1 MRSPSILAAAIVCLM
16 ALPSFGQLFPNAP
29 WNRSAQSGCYTD
41 SNGNTVCPGSVRSV
55 TRTVVQSPVVTYPSV
70 SSSVSSSVTYGS
82 TGGAAVSNGSGGVAA
97 GVPTLAPAADQVSVL
112 SRRSDFRTALM
123 AAAKES
129 RQKGEISVAEYFKI
143 AAMSRLPKVLA
154 NLEASIHE
162 AAIEEGLATTQAP
175 DWNSIIEFIQ
185 KLIPLIIQLIDLFGS
200 NTDAARLNEVQ
211 YALLQQRFDPSLEYP
226 QCDWIGTVS
235 LSA

>member
-41 SNGNTVCPGSVRSV
+41 ASGNTVCPGSVKSV
-55 TRTVVQSPVVTYPSV
+55 TRTVVESPMVTYP
-70 SSSVSSSVTYGS
+70 SVSSSVTYGS
-82 TGGAAVSNGSGGVAA
+82 TGGAAVSNGSSGGVAA
-97 GVPTLAPAADQVSVL
+97 GVPTVAPAADQVSVL

-175 DWNSIIEFIQ
+175 DWNAIIEFIQ

-200 NTDAARLNEVQ
+200 NTDAAGLNEVQ
-211 YALLQQRFDPSLEYP
+211 YASLQPRFDPLLEYP

-235 LSA
+235 LSV